1 MKDYW
6 ITQAEQAVLRHSA
19 YAKQKSKRSKD
30 QPRQRGALTSDWGDD
45 KLGGMRV
52 ATDRLADVMQKHNDV
67 LEGIAGGELG
77 VICAREQV
85 TVDAFSRYITPSQ

>member
-6 ITQAEQAVLRHSA
+6 ITQAEQAVLRHPA
-19 YAKQKSKRSKD
+19 RTKQKSKRSKD
-30 QPRQRGALTSDWGDD
+30 QPRQRALTSDWGDD
-45 KLGGMRV
+45 ELGGMRL

-67 LEGIAGGELG
+67 LEGITEGELG